1 MCAVCLQTMHTYN
14 TTYASVLVFSGAEIS
29 ETINHM
35 HDTARKKTK
44 GNLNSYCR
52 KCRVITANVD
62 ITQTG
67 TENLIDYHKR
77 SKQFK
82 QYESFSARMPSKR
95 TLSRRV
101 HLTST
106 LKSKAR
112 KNHVSP
118 VDTAEYDGPRRALTI
133 DDLLDAAAVV

>member
-1 MCAVCLQTMHTYN
+1 MCALCLQKIRTYD

-29 ETINHM
+29 ETIKHM
-35 HDTARKKTK
+35 HDTAKKKTR
-44 GNLNSYCR
+44 GNLNSYCTT
-52 KCRVITANVD
+52 CRAITANVD
-62 ITQTG
+62 STHTG
-67 TENLIDYHKR
+67 IENLIDYQKR
-77 SKQFK
+77 SRQFK

-95 TLSRRV
+95 ALSKRM

-118 VDTAEYDGPRRALTI
+118 VDAVEFDGPCRAASF
-133 DDLLDAAAVV
+133 DDLPDA